1 MKIKLNVG
9 LVKEY
14 IKEKGISRAKFC
26 RECKVSVP
34 TLKLLFE
41 GNSNVGI
48 LSVYKIARYM
58 GKELKDMFLE

>member
-1 MKIKLNVG
+1 MKIKFNVE

-14 IKEKGISRAKFC
+14 MREKGISRARFC
-26 RECKVSVP
+26 KEFKVSVP
-34 TLKLLFE
+34 TLKLLFA

-48 LSVYKIARYM
+48 LSIYKIARYM